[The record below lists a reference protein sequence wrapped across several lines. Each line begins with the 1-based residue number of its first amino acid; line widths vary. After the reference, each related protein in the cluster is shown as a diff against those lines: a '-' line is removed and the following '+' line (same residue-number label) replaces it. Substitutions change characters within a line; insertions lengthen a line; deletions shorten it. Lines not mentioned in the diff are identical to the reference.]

1 MTMSSTMMAMIIARP
16 YLLTYA
22 IIYVVLDQVVEF
34 NWHGH
39 VWIAQEGCFPSA
51 HTEATTMT

>member
-1 MTMSSTMMAMIIARP
+1 MMAMIIARP

-22 IIYVVLDQVVEF
+22 IIYVVLDQVVKF